1 MPSAPV
7 ASDPGDVEAG
17 QAAAVPHKPCRV
29 PGSMT
34 VRVPGRSSQVPA
46 TWPRS
51 LMPPGKGGGGAG
63 DREGGHPA
71 PPVLDK
77 GADDALVV
85 EVGADHL
92 AAVVELEVARPG
104 GAGDAPRG

>member
-1 MPSAPV
+1 
-7 ASDPGDVEAG
+7 
-17 QAAAVPHKPCRV
+17 V

-85 EVGADHL
+85 EVGADTWPRL
-92 AAVVELEVARPG
+92 LRLTCAATAAPGTPPG
-104 GAGDAPRG
+104 G